1 MNEQR
6 YLTKSSFALAAIV
19 FGLLLGRGDSAA
31 AQQPEVRVVATDSVV
46 ANHPAA
52 TASLPAPY
60 KVVGGGA
67 RANWSSN
74 GSLLTQS
81 RPGGTGQNT
90 WTASSKDHL
99 AAEPVSITAFAI
111 GLADPADEWEVI
123 RRESRSPVSAQPVAT
138 ASLPPGYAMTGGGCL
153 NDWRP
158 SRRLGE
164 PLPFPGPAGN
174 LLTGSFPSSA
184 SSWEC
189 RGQEHGAASPASIV
203 AYVIGIRPKRAGVPL
218 PEVRITSATSEVGAH
233 VTAIALAA
241 PGFVITGGG
250 AVTGGAPVRII
261 STPPA
266 EPIRPRDPAS
276 PPPAQGQLLTATFPE
291 VPAGSAVVSG
301 WRAMAKDH
309 IYSSPGIVVAYA
321 VNLRFAPPNPPA
333 SPPRS
338 PDLVAGMSNANLLV
352 IGPNQPVETVFF
364 SSVAWQSTN
373 RRALN
378 FAWGWYPD
386 LLVST
391 PYAFQVQIASDLFNS
406 AFEVRDSTGRVLRSQ
421 QPRVNRT
428 RACGVNGAN
437 TCFLS
442 PGDAGFTARPVP
454 AADVSTY
461 TLQAETLCDGRP
473 NYGNNTCTGKSDAGL
488 LLTINPPTSPLAPQ
502 HGQSYEYTLLWKNA
516 AGQAARKVKAVY
528 VEPIYVETSTSPIPP
543 SHVYCGNI
551 NKDVRGPGNC
561 AGNGTDFSGRIP
573 AFERT
578 EMRGWIVREPGWPE
592 IDEMGLSILLD
603 WGWTANAGI
612 RAINTPEKI
621 IETVTPFNVL
631 TFGVDPSDRTAG
643 GRPLLPTQTSGEAWG
658 GPNAA
663 VIHVENQGW
672 RFSDAAPSG
681 WTISRRSTVF
691 SADLLRPTAVP
702 PLAADATV
710 GIGDYVR
717 IVGTQWEDSCHC
729 QGIPPFNPITTNDT
743 LALSAIGRWIDGT
756 FGHGV
761 KWCPPA
767 EPGHRVFCIQGR
779 GWTEM
784 HPVDYIATFPGP
796 TNRMDTLEIIAMAG
810 AGEVRRSIKLP
821 PKPSANARVVF
832 REIDSPFTL
841 LLNGD
846 LAAKDLTVTNDGL
859 DVHIKLNARSGIAPG
874 YPKFFAGFYVAW
886 QE

>member
-1 MNEQR
+1 
-6 YLTKSSFALAAIV
+6 
-19 FGLLLGRGDSAA
+19 
-31 AQQPEVRVVATDSVV
+31 
-46 ANHPAA
+46 
-52 TASLPAPY
+52 
-60 KVVGGGA
+60 
-67 RANWSSN
+67 
-74 GSLLTQS
+74 
-81 RPGGTGQNT
+81 
-90 WTASSKDHL
+90 
-99 AAEPVSITAFAI
+99 
-111 GLADPADEWEVI
+111 
-123 RRESRSPVSAQPVAT
+123 
-138 ASLPPGYAMTGGGCL
+138 
-153 NDWRP
+153 
-158 SRRLGE
+158 
-164 PLPFPGPAGN
+164 
-174 LLTGSFPSSA
+174 
-184 SSWEC
+184 
-189 RGQEHGAASPASIV
+189 
-203 AYVIGIRPKRAGVPL
+203 
-218 PEVRITSATSEVGAH
+218 
-233 VTAIALAA
+233 
-241 PGFVITGGG
+241 
-250 AVTGGAPVRII
+250 
-261 STPPA
+261 
-266 EPIRPRDPAS
+266 
-276 PPPAQGQLLTATFPE
+276 
-291 VPAGSAVVSG
+291 
-301 WRAMAKDH
+301 
-309 IYSSPGIVVAYA
+309 
-321 VNLRFAPPNPPA
+321 
-333 SPPRS
+333 
-338 PDLVAGMSNANLLV
+338 MSNANLLV
-352 IGPNQPVETVFF
+352 NDPNQPVETVFF

-391 PYAFQVQIASDLFNS
+391 PYAFQVQIASDLVNS

-428 RACGVNGAN
+428 RDCGTDV
-437 TCFLS
+437 CFLR
-442 PGDAGFTARPVP
+442 PGDADFKARPVP

-461 TLQAETLCDGRP
+461 TLQVDTLCNGGP
-473 NYGNNTCTGKSDAGL
+473 NYGNHKTCAGKADLGL
-488 LLTINPPTSPLAPQ
+488 LLTINPPTSPQAPQ
-502 HGQSYEYTLLWKNA
+502 DGQAFEYTLLWKNA

-528 VEPIYVETSTSPIPP
+528 VDPIYFESITSPVLP

-578 EMRGWIVREPGWPE
+578 EMRGWIVEAPYWPE
-592 IDEMGLSILLD
+592 KDEMAISILLD
-603 WGWTANAGI
+603 WGWTAVAGI

-631 TFGVDPSDRTAG
+631 KFGVDPSDRTAG
-643 GRPLLPTQTSGEAWG
+643 GRPLLPTQTPGEAWG

-681 WTISRRSTVF
+681 WTISRQGSPNDPITLF
-691 SADLLRPTAVP
+691 SADLLRPAAVP
-702 PLAADATV
+702 PLAADAAV

-729 QGIPPFNPITTNDT
+729 QGGIRPFDPITTNDS
-743 LALSAIGRWIDGT
+743 LALTSIVRWIDGS

-761 KWCPPA
+761 LWCPPA
-767 EPGHRVFCIQGR
+767 EPGHRKFCIQGR

-796 TNRMDTLEIIAMAG
+796 THRTDTLEIIAMAG

-821 PKPSANARVVF
+821 PKPSANAHVVF
-832 REIDSPFTL
+832 REIASPFTL
-841 LLNGD
+841 LLTGD